1 MSNQPEEV
9 LELPPTDLLA
19 WVQHSIAGKLAV
31 DVGFNWHG
39 LAEVA
44 AMNAHD
50 RDESPVW
57 AEIAVNVY
65 AWLAQ
70 SSEPRIAASFRLSEM
85 YVRAH
90 QISSFGAC
98 AEHATRDPQSLVE
111 WFHASCALSY
121 SQAIAQSAGWR
132 HLPVEEV
139 AKLRSIKN
147 QLGVFVNLLNHLS
160 SSDRNEFHSWLELRP
175 NLP

>member
-1 MSNQPEEV
+1 MTNPPEEV
-9 LELPPTDLLA
+9 LNLPPTDLLA
-19 WVQHSIAGKLAV
+19 WVQQRIAGELAV
-31 DVGFNWHG
+31 NAGFNWHG

-50 RDESPVW
+50 RDESPIW

-70 SSEPRIAASFRLSEM
+70 SSEPRIAASFCLSEM

-98 AEHATRDPQSLVE
+98 AGHAIRDPQSLVE
-111 WFHASCALSY
+111 WFHANRVLSY
-121 SQAIAQSAGWR
+121 SQAIAQSASWQQ
-132 HLPVEEV
+132 LPVEEV

-147 QLGVFVNLLNHLS
+147 QLGVFVHLLSHLS
-160 SSDRNEFHSWLELRP
+160 SSDRNEFHSWLKLRP

>member
-1 MSNQPEEV
+1 MSNPPEEV
-9 LELPPTDLLA
+9 LALPPTDLLA
-19 WVQHSIAGKLAV
+19 WVQQRIAGELAV
-31 DVGFNWHG
+31 DAGFNWHG

-44 AMNAHD
+44 AMNAHG

-70 SSEPRIAASFRLSEM
+70 GSEPRIAASFRLSEM
-85 YVRAH
+85 YVRAY

-98 AEHATRDPQSLVE
+98 AGHATRDPQLLIE
-111 WFHASCALSY
+111 WFRTSRVLSY
-121 SQAIAQSAGWR
+121 SQAIAQSAGWQ
-132 HLPVEEV
+132 HLPVEEI
-139 AKLRSIKN
+139 AKLRSVKN
-147 QLGVFVNLLNHLS
+147 QLGVFVNLLGHLS